1 MLPHVKLPQKIYRSV
16 DCIFSRIEESA
27 EEQNAVSSES
37 SIQVAEEEATQ
48 IETVQEETTAP
59 CEAGAEDTGNDQAK
73 AAQIEPAT
81 EEHAPE
87 CESGTE
93 DIQRYSYT
101 DQSYGRRAPSRVSL
115 AQNMLEVWTLA
126 PQSEVHML
134 AHESRTQKMLEQE
147 QRTLEDV
154 WNGL

>member
-1 MLPHVKLPQKIYRSV
+1 M
-16 DCIFSRIEESA
+16 
-27 EEQNAVSSES
+27 
-37 SIQVAEEEATQ
+37 
-48 IETVQEETTAP
+48 
-59 CEAGAEDTGNDQAK
+59 K

-81 EEHAPE
+81 EEHAPA